1 MHAPIASTSLAL
13 LLVASLATN
22 PAPAGQAKSA
32 PASGKYKVDPEH
44 STVLLKVK
52 HLNTSWTFC
61 HFDQVSGEFTVDPA
75 KPESGSLK
83 VVVAASSIATGQAAR
98 DGHLKS
104 ADFLDVAQFPEITFT
119 SKKISKSGEGKY
131 KVEGELALHGVKKSL
146 SVDLEEVGTSDSKF
160 GVRAGYFGTFSVQRK
175 DFGITFM
182 PDAVGDEIAVTV
194 SVEGIK
200 GDGNAK

>member
-1 MHAPIASTSLAL
+1 MHASIVSTSLAL
-13 LLVASLATN
+13 LLFAGFTTG
-22 PAPAGQAKSA
+22 PAPAGQAKAA
-32 PASGKYKVDPEH
+32 PASGKYMVDPEH

-75 KPESGSLK
+75 KPESDSLK
-83 VVVAASSIATGQAAR
+83 VVIAASSIASGTTVR

-119 SKKISKSGEGKY
+119 SKKVSKSGEGKY
-131 KVEGELALHGVKKSL
+131 KVEGELSLHGVKKTL
-146 SVDLEEVGTSDSKF
+146 TVDLEEVGTSDSKF

-175 DFGITFM
+175 DFGVTFM
-182 PDAVGDEIAVTV
+182 PDMVGDEIFVTV
-194 SVEGIK
+194 SVEGK
-200 GDGNAK
+200 KPDGSK